1 MEDTAMDDK
10 NGFLNFIG
18 LVAFIIALY
27 IWVTNVETVNIVE
40 QLPPPQ
46 DSWDVVY
53 PQFRD
58 DVSAQLLNTQK
69 IAGSVLD
76 ETANLKAQNAE
87 LQYSVDLLLNNLG
100 ILKRES
106 YEESIKQ
113 RNEQRITTV
122 LSVILG
128 WLLGAFVTK
137 DSMKEIRKRLSQRK
151 KNNATKSQ
159 ASKVNE
165 AKGDDATN
173 SLLGQIQ
180 KEPLP
185 KSQPNVLIQRLPK
198 AVQLPQ
204 TKLCPTCGIEM
215 EIQIATSGESKG
227 KRFFVCPNF
236 KQCKQVLPVS

>member
-1 MEDTAMDDK
+1 MDDK

-87 LQYSVDLLLNNLG
+87 LQYSYHLN
-100 ILKRES
+100 K
-106 YEESIKQ
+106 
-113 RNEQRITTV
+113 
-122 LSVILG
+122 
-128 WLLGAFVTK
+128 
-137 DSMKEIRKRLSQRK
+137 
-151 KNNATKSQ
+151 
-159 ASKVNE
+159 
-165 AKGDDATN
+165 
-173 SLLGQIQ
+173 
-180 KEPLP
+180 
-185 KSQPNVLIQRLPK
+185 
-198 AVQLPQ
+198 
-204 TKLCPTCGIEM
+204 
-215 EIQIATSGESKG
+215 
-227 KRFFVCPNF
+227 
-236 KQCKQVLPVS
+236 

>member
-1 MEDTAMDDK
+1 MGD
-10 NGFLNFIG
+10 NGGCLNFIG

-27 IWVTNVETVNIVE
+27 IWVNNVETVKIVE

-69 IAGSVLD
+69 MAGSVLD
-76 ETANLKAQNAE
+76 ETTYLKVQNTE

-122 LSVILG
+122 LSIILG
-128 WLLGAFVTK
+128 WLFGAFVTK
-137 DSMKEIRKRLSQRK
+137 DSMKEIRRRFSQRK
-151 KNNATKSQ
+151 KDDSPKSQ
-159 ASKVNE
+159 TPNVSETKNDNAE
-165 AKGDDATN
+165 N
-173 SLLGQIQ
+173 SLLKQI
-180 KEPLP
+180 
-185 KSQPNVLIQRLPK
+185 
-198 AVQLPQ
+198 
-204 TKLCPTCGIEM
+204 
-215 EIQIATSGESKG
+215 
-227 KRFFVCPNF
+227 
-236 KQCKQVLPVS
+236 